1 MGQEPLPRTHTLI
14 PEIYQIRRI
23 NASSEKRPF
32 YICRQNDMQRYGFPK
47 RKQRPDTDFSR
58 TAVFTALLIY
68 YLPYNP
74 SQQRTIKN
82 NLCYGA

>member
-1 MGQEPLPRTHTLI
+1 MSVAKAML
-14 PEIYQIRRI
+14 
-23 NASSEKRPF
+23 
-32 YICRQNDMQRYGFPK
+32 QRYGFSK
-47 RKQRPDTDFSR
+47 RKQRPNTDFSW